1 MANTYF
7 IPPDTNEKEKA
18 IGGLLT
24 FQQAGW
30 IAGGFIIGIGF
41 GALAYLITKS
51 TPVTIIFALPG
62 IIAGLPFAFLK
73 RYEMSLFTYLRRKKK
88 FNNKEKKLINKKY

>member
-30 IAGGFIIGIGF
+30 IAGGFIIGIAC
-41 GALAYLITKS
+41 GALAYLITSS

-62 IIAGLPFAFLK
+62 IIAGLPFAFFK
-73 RYEMSLFTYLRRKKK
+73 KYEMSLFTYLKRKKR
-88 FNNKEKKLINKKY
+88 FDRKEKKLINKKY